1 MVKNPRFVD
10 LSTKRFSTSIIE
22 ESLVRLTMAKVDRR
36 ILKTQESLKKA
47 VIELMSEKKFDD
59 ITIQDIADRANVN
72 RGTIYL
78 HYQDKYDLLDK
89 IIESLINELKE
100 MDAWACEMDWT
111 DALVPYF
118 EYFEKNHLLFSTML
132 ATKGAPASFRTRLL
146 ASFMEGFKGEIDRES
161 GKNADLHD
169 DVMLQFAGTAY
180 VGVIEWWIRNGMPYP
195 PKVMAKQVGALLART
210 L

>member
-1 MVKNPRFVD
+1 
-10 LSTKRFSTSIIE
+10 
-22 ESLVRLTMAKVDRR
+22 MAKVDRR

-47 VIELMSEKKFDD
+47 VIELMTEKNFDD
-59 ITIQDIADRANVN
+59 ITIQDIADRADVN

-89 IIESLINELKE
+89 LIETHLQEIGE
-100 MDAWACEMDWT
+100 MDAWACQLDWT

-118 EYFEKNHLLFSTML
+118 EYFEKNHLFFSTML
-132 ATKGAPASFRTRLL
+132 ASKGAPSSFRTRLL

-161 GKNADLHD
+161 GKNKGFHE
-169 DVMLQFAGTAY
+169 DVLLQFTGTAY
-180 VGVIEWWIRNGMPYP
+180 VGVIEWWIRNGMPHP
-195 PKVMAKQVGALLART
+195 PKVMAQQVGDLLGRS

>member
-1 MVKNPRFVD
+1 M
-10 LSTKRFSTSIIE
+10 T
-22 ESLVRLTMAKVDRR
+22 KVDRR
-36 ILKTQESLKKA
+36 ILKTQEALKKA
-47 VIELMSEKKFDD
+47 VVELMTEKNFDD

-89 IIESLINELKE
+89 LIEAHMNELGE
-100 MDAWACEMDWT
+100 MDQWACEMDWV

-118 EYFEKNHLLFSTML
+118 EYFQANYLFFSTML
-132 ATKGAPASFRTRLL
+132 ASKGSPSSFRTRLL

-161 GKNADLHD
+161 DKNAGLSD
-169 DVMLQFAGTAY
+169 DVMLQYAGTAY
-180 VGVIEWWIRNGMPYP
+180 VGVIEWWIRNGMPYSP
-195 PKVMAKQVGALLART
+195 QAMAKQVGVLLERT

>member
-1 MVKNPRFVD
+1 MN
-10 LSTKRFSTSIIE
+10 
-22 ESLVRLTMAKVDRR
+22 KVDRR

-47 VIELMSEKKFDD
+47 VIELMTEKNFDE

-89 IIESLINELKE
+89 LIETHINELGE
-100 MDAWACEMDWT
+100 MDKWACEMDWV

-118 EYFEKNHLLFSTML
+118 EYFAENYLFFSTML
-132 ATKGAPASFRTRLL
+132 ASKGTPSSFRTRLF
-146 ASFMEGFKGEIDRES
+146 ASFIEGFKGEIDRES
-161 GKNADLHD
+161 GKNTDLSE
-169 DVMLQFAGTAY
+169 DVMLQYAGNAY

-195 PKVMAKQVGALLART
+195 PQVMAKQVGALLERS